1 MKNFLLLAF
10 TLLFAIV
17 VACQPVEQPGNNSTL
32 KPGDEING
40 MVVATGAAKA
50 PPLWA
55 FCSPALEN
63 EGVLTVD
70 CQVPSLSRLAIGH
83 PFEGV
88 HHALQTLDWSKLNWE
103 FSLDGQAVDLKA
115 FGIYDCVWPDLSPRP
130 SPIREIFRQF
140 KAWDVILIHP
150 TAGAHTLSGMAQD
163 GFETYT
169 WTANFTV
176 DASRPP

>member
-1 MKNFLLLAF
+1 MKNFLRF
-10 TLLFAIV
+10 GFFLLFAIV
-17 VACQPVEQPGNNSTL
+17 VACQPRSSSTL

-40 MVVATGAAKA
+40 MVVTTGAAKA

-115 FGIYDCVWPDLSPRP
+115 FGTYDYVLPDLAP
-130 SPIREIFRQF
+130 SPSSIREIFRQF

-176 DASRPP
+176 DASRAP